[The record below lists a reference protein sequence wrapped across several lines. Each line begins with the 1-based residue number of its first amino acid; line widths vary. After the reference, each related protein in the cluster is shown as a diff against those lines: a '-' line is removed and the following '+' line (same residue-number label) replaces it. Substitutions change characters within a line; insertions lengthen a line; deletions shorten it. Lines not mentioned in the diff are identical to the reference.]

1 LLHSPADHSGK
12 PKDRQLIA
20 VVIVLFLATAP
31 ARATAAT
38 PTEQVEA
45 TVRSV
50 LRILREQPAW
60 EAQELKQAIGRRFDF
75 EEMAKRSLGR
85 HWRKLTAEQ
94 RQRFVTLFTNL
105 LKNTYIDEIKA
116 YNNEKVIFTSER
128 RDGAYAV
135 VQSQIVPRNS
145 QPISVDYKLHMAGDE
160 WKVYDVVVENVS
172 LVNNYRSQFNRV
184 LFNGTFEEL
193 IDRMKAVEQ
202 SESRNKEAA

>member
-1 LLHSPADHSGK
+1 M
-12 PKDRQLIA
+12 IA

>member
-1 LLHSPADHSGK
+1 M
-12 PKDRQLIA
+12 
-20 VVIVLFLATAP
+20 IVLFLATAP

-135 VQSQIVPRNS
+135 VQSQIVPRNA